1 MEAFKSFDILAG
13 PTMPCLPWKIGEIAD
28 PLSMYRMDI
37 DTVAVNLAGAPAI
50 SIPAGLV
57 DGLPVGLQL
66 IAKHFDETTLLRVS
80 YAYERATGFPDKLP
94 VN

>member
-1 MEAFKSFDILAG
+1 
-13 PTMPCLPWKIGEIAD
+13 MPCLPWKLGEIVD

-37 DTVAVNLAGAPAI
+37 DTIAVNLAGIPAI

-66 IAKHFDETTLLRVS
+66 MAKHFDELSLLRVS
-80 YAYERATGFPDKLP
+80 YAYERATHFSDKLP